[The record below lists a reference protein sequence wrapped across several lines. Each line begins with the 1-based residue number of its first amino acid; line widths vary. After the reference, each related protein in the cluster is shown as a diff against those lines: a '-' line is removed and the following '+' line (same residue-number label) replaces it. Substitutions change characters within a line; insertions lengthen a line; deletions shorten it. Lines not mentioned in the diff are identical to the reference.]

1 MEQNIQLLSNA
12 TNHTFTHFQGETKK
26 EFLFPHYFF
35 TLSKK
40 QRKWKRKNLLSFIF
54 LNWLT
59 VTFIYSFNFPCKQ
72 LTSLRMTFY
81 FHGLPCTWGRPWRYV
96 VVFPC
101 VTTTQARVLVVGLT
115 PWLLLDSD
123 WRSFGFAIDRN
134 VTWSPGQNPRYPLRV
149 RTAKSTSLE
158 TWSLLFAHWIR
169 SSSPDLLNE
178 DKIILSLLLIPIEK
192 QVGQLKLEIFF
203 KTVYILIFFLSWFIA
218 LGRCSH
224 LVVWIFDT
232 DSDNEHFII
241 VHLFGV
247 FFCLMFYK
255 LLR

>member
-1 MEQNIQLLSNA
+1 
-12 TNHTFTHFQGETKK
+12 
-26 EFLFPHYFF
+26 
-35 TLSKK
+35 
-40 QRKWKRKNLLSFIF
+40 
-54 LNWLT
+54 
-59 VTFIYSFNFPCKQ
+59 
-72 LTSLRMTFY
+72 MTF
-81 FHGLPCTWGRPWRYV
+81 HIPLLLCTWGRPWRYV

-101 VTTTQARVLVVGLT
+101 VTTTQARVLVVGPT
-115 PWLLLDSD
+115 PWLLLVSD
-123 WRSFGFAIDRN
+123 WRIFRVRHWSY

-178 DKIILSLLLIPIEK
+178 DKIILSLPLIPIEK

-232 DSDNEHFII
+232 DSDNEHFIV
-241 VHLFGV
+241 VHLFG
-247 FFCLMFYK
+247 FFCLMFYE